1 MLLTLLPNELWT
13 MTWGCLPLRDR
24 LTVTWVCRAW
34 RSVAISTASIWNN
47 IDFVIQE
54 SSTKRSNEWSD
65 PITSL
70 IEFIP
75 IISERGKAG
84 PLSIS
89 IVDTAD
95 IWSHHAVEEHAQ
107 SLAREI
113 KRHQTC
119 RLRNLHLSF
128 SVACNVRN
136 FLFNIDSFPVLVA
149 LTADCADPDDTEE
162 LRMNV
167 EEDEEFASEYDFGPF
182 LAVSEWDPREPIS
195 FPNLRQLLLNPRAL
209 GFVARPSSQETLVI
223 FPCLEEIRLGVAQ
236 ASDFAFVLESCPQ
249 LSIAHLSLKPYSTR
263 PSGPPMPA
271 NYTLLGPRLRSLVL
285 DDIPQIF
292 EDDGMADER
301 VIYLRASLHNLRLDY
316 QPYFVPNIG
325 LSIFAHLNN
334 PLSVV
339 VTVNLP
345 EVTVVARELGPED
358 GDYSAA
364 YKTREI
370 SFASD
375 SAEEFLRNAALW
387 THLSPSLVVDIEL
400 NIQVIENFPAY
411 LLPAALPSA
420 RHVKMIFGHGG
431 DTPSGRRSLS
441 DIKWPEILPGAMVD
455 FVVQSPSL
463 DLTFDCVKALMTYLE
478 P

>member
-1 MLLTLLPNELWT
+1 
-13 MTWGCLPLRDR
+13 
-24 LTVTWVCRAW
+24 
-34 RSVAISTASIWNN
+34 
-47 IDFVIQE
+47 
-54 SSTKRSNEWSD
+54 
-65 PITSL
+65 
-70 IEFIP
+70 
-75 IISERGKAG
+75 
-84 PLSIS
+84 
-89 IVDTAD
+89 
-95 IWSHHAVEEHAQ
+95 
-107 SLAREI
+107 
-113 KRHQTC
+113 
-119 RLRNLHLSF
+119 
-128 SVACNVRN
+128 
-136 FLFNIDSFPVLVA
+136 
-149 LTADCADPDDTEE
+149 
-162 LRMNV
+162 
-167 EEDEEFASEYDFGPF
+167 
-182 LAVSEWDPREPIS
+182 
-195 FPNLRQLLLNPRAL
+195 
-209 GFVARPSSQETLVI
+209 
-223 FPCLEEIRLGVAQ
+223 
-236 ASDFAFVLESCPQ
+236 
-249 LSIAHLSLKPYSTR
+249 
-263 PSGPPMPA
+263 MPA

-301 VIYLRASLHNLRLDY
+301 AIYLRASLHNLRLDY

-387 THLSPSLVVDIEL
+387 AHLSPSLVVDIEL

-463 DLTFDCVKALMTYLE
+463 DLTFDSVKALMTYLE